1 MRYVN
6 GLGKTTL
13 AGLKKFLIVISAA
26 AVLSACGGESD
37 DGTPAAISTPSGS
50 SDLANQSPEISGV
63 PQAVTD
69 AGQDYSFV
77 PAAKDADSDFL
88 EFSIVNKPSWAQFSA
103 ETGALTGTPADSDV
117 GETSDITIT
126 VSDGRDQRSVGPFNI
141 LIRARDAVPPTH
153 NNAPTISGTPASSV
167 DVAATYSFTP
177 TAADADSDKLRFSV
191 SNRPSW
197 A

>member
-13 AGLKKFLIVISAA
+13 AGLKKFLIVMSAA

-69 AGQDYSFV
+69 AGQDYS
-77 PAAKDADSDFL
+77 
-88 EFSIVNKPSWAQFSA
+88 
-103 ETGALTGTPADSDV
+103 
-117 GETSDITIT
+117 
-126 VSDGRDQRSVGPFNI
+126 
-141 LIRARDAVPPTH
+141 
-153 NNAPTISGTPASSV
+153 SS
-167 DVAATYSFTP
+167 P
-177 TAADADSDKLRFSV
+177 L
-191 SNRPSW
+191 
-197 A
+197 